1 MAKKVEV
8 YQTEYE
14 YLIRSHEESTLA
26 LAALQNQCDRLKQE
40 NLELRRQLG
49 MEPKH
54 REEKEA

>member
-40 NLELRRQLG
+40 NLELRRQLS
-49 MEPKH
+49 MEPDQ
-54 REEKEA
+54 RKERKL